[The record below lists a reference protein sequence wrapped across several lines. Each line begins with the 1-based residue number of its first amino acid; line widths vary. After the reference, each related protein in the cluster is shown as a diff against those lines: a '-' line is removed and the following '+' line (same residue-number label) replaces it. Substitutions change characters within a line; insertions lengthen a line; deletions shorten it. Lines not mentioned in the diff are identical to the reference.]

1 MHDSLK
7 LTIERQMGK
16 YVYIY
21 LNKAKQN
28 QNLNRIFFF
37 FFKENLGAL
46 LISFLLEYLN
56 GVLTILFIETI
67 KVMIEFFNS
76 SIYIVINKISK
87 RKNWV
92 NTFDVTSSITKLI
105 K

>member
-1 MHDSLK
+1 MQDSLK

-16 YVYIY
+16 YVYIN

-28 QNLNRIFFF
+28 QNLHRSFFF
-37 FFKENLGAL
+37 LKENLGAL

-67 KVMIEFFNS
+67 KVMIKIFYS
-76 SIYIVINKISK
+76 SIYIVIKKISK
-87 RKNWV
+87 RK
-92 NTFDVTSSITKLI
+92 KLGQHL
-105 K
+105 